1 MQTGAG
7 EADMVSAARGKF
19 IRLAAGLRCAAVLA
33 PLAGLASEGPRLQT
47 APINS
52 HDLASLQNG
61 AKVFVN
67 YCLNCH
73 SAGYMRYNRLQDL
86 GLSELQIRD
95 NLIFTGV
102 KVGELM
108 QVAMDKKDAK
118 EWFGTAPPD
127 LTVTARSRSSGA
139 GAGADWIYTY
149 LRSFYRDP
157 SRPTGWNNL
166 VFANVGMPHAL
177 WQLNGQQQLVEN
189 EFESQ
194 HAANAALIAAKSVA
208 QMEKVTTH
216 TDGKAVTRFVV
227 KTLRPGSGMLSP
239 LEYDKTVVDLV
250 NYMNYM
256 AEPARLERRQ
266 IGFYALLLLGLL
278 FIPVFAL
285 KKSYWK
291 DVH

>member
-1 MQTGAG
+1 
-7 EADMVSAARGKF
+7 MVSAVIGKS
-19 IRLAAGLRCAAVLA
+19 IRSCVRIAAAAVLLNALA
-33 PLAGLASEGPRLQT
+33 PSAALASEGVRLQT

-52 HDLASLQNG
+52 HDIASLQNG

-86 GLSELQIRD
+86 GLTEPQIRD

-108 QVAMDKKDAK
+108 QVAMDRKDAK

-139 GAGADWIYTY
+139 GSGADWIYTY

-166 VFANVGMPHAL
+166 VFVNVGMPHAL
-177 WQLNGQQQLVEN
+177 WQLNGQQQLVEE
-189 EFESQ
+189 EFASE
-194 HAANAALIAAKSVA
+194 HAATAALIAAKSVA
-208 QMEKVTTH
+208 QMEEVTTH
-216 TDGKAVTRFVV
+216 KDGKAGKHYVV
-227 KTLRPGSGMLSP
+227 KTLKPGTGTLSP

-266 IGFYALLLLGLL
+266 IGFYALMLLGLL
-278 FIPVFAL
+278 FVLVFAL

>member
-1 MQTGAG
+1 
-7 EADMVSAARGKF
+7 MVSTVIGKMIRG
-19 IRLAAGLRCAAVLA
+19 AVCAAL
-33 PLAGLASEGPRLQT
+33 LASLAVQANEGPRLQI

-52 HDLASLQNG
+52 HDLVSLQNG

-86 GLSELQIRD
+86 GLNEQQIRD
-95 NLIFTGV
+95 NLVFTGV

-108 QVAMDKKDAK
+108 QVSMDKKDAK
-118 EWFGTAPPD
+118 EWFGVAPPD

-139 GAGADWIYTY
+139 GSGADWIYSY

-157 SRPTGWNNL
+157 ARPTGWNNL
-166 VFANVGMPHAL
+166 VFANVGMPHVL
-177 WQLNGQQQLVEN
+177 WQLSGQQQLHEEV
-189 EFESQ
+189 FESE
-194 HAANAALIAAKSVA
+194 HAAKAALIAAKGVVQLEESREV
-208 QMEKVTTH
+208 K
-216 TDGKAVTRFVV
+216 DGKTVDRFVL
-227 KTLRPGSGMLSP
+227 KTLTPGSGTLSQ
-239 LEYDKTVVDLV
+239 LEYDKTVTDLV

-266 IGFYALLLLGLL
+266 VGFYALMLLGLL
-278 FIPVFAL
+278 FILVFAL

>member
-1 MQTGAG
+1 
-7 EADMVSAARGKF
+7 MVSAYISTFTR
-19 IRLAAGLRCAAVLA
+19 AAVCAALLLPIA
-33 PLAGLASEGPRLQT
+33 AHANEGPRLQL

-52 HDLASLQNG
+52 HDLVSLQNG

-86 GLSELQIRD
+86 GLNEQQIRD
-95 NLIFTGV
+95 NLVFTGV

-108 QVAMDKKDAK
+108 QTSMDKKDAK
-118 EWFGTAPPD
+118 EWFGVAPPD
-127 LTVTARSRSSGA
+127 LTVTARSRSSSA
-139 GAGADWIYTY
+139 GSGADWIYSY

-177 WQLNGQQQLVEN
+177 WQLSGQQQLHEEV
-189 EFESQ
+189 FESE
-194 HAANAALIAAKSVA
+194 HAAKAALIASKGVA
-208 QMEKVTTH
+208 QLEESREMK
-216 TDGKAVTRFVV
+216 DGKTAEHFVL
-227 KTLRPGSGMLSP
+227 KTLTAGGGTMSQ
-239 LEYDKTVVDLV
+239 LEYDRTVTDLV
-250 NYMNYM
+250 NYMQYM

-266 IGFYALLLLGLL
+266 IGFYALMLLGVL
-278 FIPVFAL
+278 FMLVFAL

>member
-1 MQTGAG
+1 VTQAN
-7 EADMVSAARGKF
+7 
-19 IRLAAGLRCAAVLA
+19 
-33 PLAGLASEGPRLQT
+33 EGPRLQS

-52 HDLASLQNG
+52 HDTASLQNG
-61 AKVFVN
+61 ARLFVN

-86 GLSELQIRD
+86 GLNEQQIRD
-95 NLIFTGV
+95 NLVFTGV

-108 QVAMDKKDAK
+108 QVAMDRKDAK
-118 EWFGTAPPD
+118 DWFGVAPPD

-139 GAGADWIYTY
+139 GSGADWIYSY

-166 VFANVGMPHAL
+166 VFANVGMPHVL
-177 WQLNGQQQLVEN
+177 WQLNGQPQLHEEV
-189 EFESQ
+189 FESE
-194 HAANAALIAAKSVA
+194 HTATATLIATKGVA
-208 QMEKVTTH
+208 QLEETREMK
-216 TDGKAVTRFVV
+216 DGKAIDRFVL
-227 KTLRPGSGMLSP
+227 KTLTPGTGTLSP
-239 LEYDKTVVDLV
+239 GDYDKQVADLV

-266 IGFYALLLLGLL
+266 MGIPVLLLLGLL
-278 FIPVFAL
+278 FILVYAL

>member
-1 MQTGAG
+1 
-7 EADMVSAARGKF
+7 MVSTVLGKF
-19 IRLAAGLRCAAVLA
+19 VRIAVCVALLVPFAGRAN
-33 PLAGLASEGPRLQT
+33 EGARLQT

-61 AKVFVN
+61 AKLFVN
-67 YCLNCH
+67 YCLTCH

-86 GLSELQIRD
+86 GLTETQIRD
-95 NLIFTGV
+95 NLVLTGV

-108 QVAMDKKDAK
+108 QVAMDKNDAK
-118 EWFGTAPPD
+118 EWFGVAPPD

-139 GAGADWIYTY
+139 GSGADWIYTY

-166 VFANVGMPHAL
+166 VFPNVGMPHVM
-177 WQLNGQQQLVEN
+177 WQLNGQQRLHEEV
-189 EFESQ
+189 FESE
-194 HAANAALIAAKSVA
+194 HAAKAALIATKGVA
-208 QMEKVTTH
+208 QLEETREVK
-216 TDGKAVTRFVV
+216 DGKMIERFMLKTLTPGAGSLSQLEFDKAVT
-227 KTLRPGSGMLSP
+227 
-239 LEYDKTVVDLV
+239 DLV

-256 AEPARLERRQ
+256 AEPARLQRRQ
-266 IGFYALLLLGLL
+266 IGFYVLLLLGVL
-278 FIPVFAL
+278 FILVFAL

>member
-1 MQTGAG
+1 
-7 EADMVSAARGKF
+7 MVSTFISTFTRAVVCAALLLPFAAR
-19 IRLAAGLRCAAVLA
+19 AN
-33 PLAGLASEGPRLQT
+33 EGARLQT

-52 HDLASLQNG
+52 HDLVSLQNG

-86 GLSELQIRD
+86 GLNEQQIRD
-95 NLIFTGV
+95 NLVFTGV

-108 QVAMDKKDAK
+108 HTAMDRKDAK
-118 EWFGTAPPD
+118 EWFGVAPPD
-127 LTVTARSRSSGA
+127 LTVTARARSSGA
-139 GAGADWIYTY
+139 GSGADWIYSY

-166 VFANVGMPHAL
+166 VFANVGMPHVL
-177 WQLNGQQQLVEN
+177 WQLSGQQQLHE
-189 EFESQ
+189 EG
-194 HAANAALIAAKSVA
+194 VA
-208 QMEKVTTH
+208 QLEGSHAVK
-216 TDGKAVTRFVV
+216 DGKTVDRFVL
-227 KTLRPGSGMLSP
+227 KTLTAGGGAMSQ
-239 LEYDKTVVDLV
+239 LEYDRTVTDLV

-266 IGFYALLLLGLL
+266 IGFYALMLLGLL
-278 FIPVFAL
+278 FMLVFAL